1 MHPGKLKDGSYWWQW
16 EEWHRMALK
25 DYQAAHDLWKEK
37 AYPLELGWLQG
48 KETNMAMKESI
59 SVLHELKK
67 TLQIKNRKYPGLI
80 YRYYWNRWD
89 KLI

>member
-1 MHPGKLKDGSYWWQW
+1 MHPGKLKDNSYWWQW

-25 DYQAAHDLWKEK
+25 DYPAAHTLWKNIV
-37 AYPLELGWLQG
+37 YPIEQGWLQG
-48 KETNMAMKESI
+48 NNTDRAMEDSL

-67 TLQIKNRKYPGLI
+67 SIQNKNRKYPGLL

-89 KLI
+89 RLV